1 MDYTTLVNTRNN
13 KQLAYW
19 EYPDHM
25 SAVLKKKHWKSFS
38 MPLQAIMLKAY
49 ALDLLLNIIA
59 IK

>member
-1 MDYTTLVNTRNN
+1 MDYTTLVNALNN
-13 KQLAYW
+13 KQLTYW

-25 SAVLKKKHWKSFS
+25 SAALKKKHWKSFL
-38 MPLQAIMLKAY
+38 MPLQAIMLKVY